1 MVKQKNGVNT
11 FNVLSMTSN
20 TNSGGGPQ
28 TGSTGFLYW
37 RSFNA
42 GSQLASTGAITT
54 STLQI
59 GNLTYDGTN
68 LYFYKNGV
76 LEKTTAGSF
85 AIPNDTSSTNYT
97 MGIWIQDGTI
107 INSGVTNFRLGE
119 MLVYNTGLTTTQRQ
133 QVESYLAQKWGLTA
147 SLPGGHLNATQ
158 PAGAVTAVALTNS
171 KTVALPRRYTSFRWT
186 INAGT
191 SDSLIQ
197 FSEFQVGFNGTQIV
211 FASPTTSTTG
221 STISWN
227 TGAGEGPA
235 QAVDNNLNTKGLGI
249 GTSGL
254 VLIVT
259 VATPIAANMY
269 RWATANDVTPGRN
282 PTQWTV
288 DGSVD
293 GVTFVR
299 LHTQNTT
306 YPSPNSTFTYT
317 SWIPFTYS

>member
-1 MVKQKNGVNT
+1 
-11 FNVLSMTSN
+11 
-20 TNSGGGPQ
+20 
-28 TGSTGFLYW
+28 
-37 RSFNA
+37 
-42 GSQLASTGAITT
+42 
-54 STLQI
+54 
-59 GNLTYDGTN
+59 
-68 LYFYKNGV
+68 
-76 LEKTTAGSF
+76 
-85 AIPNDTSSTNYT
+85 

-133 QVESYLAQKWGLTA
+133 QVESYLAQKWGTTA
-147 SLPGGHLNATQ
+147 SLPGDHLNATQ
-158 PAGAVTAVALTNS
+158 PAGAITRTALANFRVGT
-171 KTVALPRRYTSFRWT
+171 LPRRYTSFRWT

-191 SDSLIQ
+191 SDGLIQ
-197 FSEFQVGFNGTQIV
+197 FSEFQVGFNSTQIV
-211 FASPTTSTTG
+211 FASPTTATTG

-293 GVTFVR
+293 GTTFVR

-306 YPSPNSTFTYT
+306 YPSPNSIFTFTP
-317 SWIPFTYS
+317 WIPFT